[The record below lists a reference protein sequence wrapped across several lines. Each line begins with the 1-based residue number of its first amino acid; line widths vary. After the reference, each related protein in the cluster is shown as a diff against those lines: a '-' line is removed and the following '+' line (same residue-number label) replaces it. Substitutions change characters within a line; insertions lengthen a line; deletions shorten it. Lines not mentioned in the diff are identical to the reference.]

1 MKLSKTIL
9 SVVIPISIGLAILSM
24 QKPVTKLLVAN
35 NPSLNL
41 TISNTW
47 ELPEEL
53 NEISG
58 IAWLQGN
65 TFACVQDEEGYI
77 FIYDLDQEKITTKI
91 KFAGPGDYEGIAIN
105 GEDAYVMRSDGLVY
119 EVKNFKSENRKIS
132 EFQTLFSEQN
142 NIESL
147 TFDSKNNR
155 LLTAPKDR
163 DLKDDNFKGIYQIS
177 LDKKIMDKN
186 PIAKID
192 MNDKTFS
199 AFKNEKKINKTFNPS
214 EIAIHPK
221 TSEFY
226 ILEGKNPKFII
237 LNNKGE
243 LEKLQPL
250 DKNVF
255 PQPEGIT
262 FSDDGRLF
270 ISNEA
275 KNGTATIME
284 IGYNK

>member
-105 GEDAYVMRSDGLVY
+105 GEDAY
-119 EVKNFKSENRKIS
+119 EIRK
-132 EFQTLFSEQN
+132 
-142 NIESL
+142 
-147 TFDSKNNR
+147 
-155 LLTAPKDR
+155 
-163 DLKDDNFKGIYQIS
+163 
-177 LDKKIMDKN
+177 
-186 PIAKID
+186 
-192 MNDKTFS
+192 
-199 AFKNEKKINKTFNPS
+199 
-214 EIAIHPK
+214 
-221 TSEFY
+221 
-226 ILEGKNPKFII
+226 
-237 LNNKGE
+237 
-243 LEKLQPL
+243 
-250 DKNVF
+250 
-255 PQPEGIT
+255 
-262 FSDDGRLF
+262 
-270 ISNEA
+270 
-275 KNGTATIME
+275 
-284 IGYNK
+284 